1 MKIILL
7 FNLIALVVCLPLK
20 AGEGLGEKNQRIISL
35 GPAITEQLYLLGVQ
49 DRIVGCTVF
58 CKRPNEAENKEK
70 VGTVIE
76 INLEK
81 VVSLNPDLVLATPLT
96 DFKYTKKLKKLG
108 IRVVRFSLAKDFNQ
122 LNIQFLRLGE
132 IVGRKQKAEE
142 IVIVARNEVE
152 IIKKAVKYFPKRTV
166 FVQVG
171 ANPLFTVNK
180 DSFVHDFIKLA
191 GGINVAGRVKSGFY
205 SREKVLN
212 DNPEVIIIATMGI
225 IGEEE
230 KGIWQKYKTI
240 NAVMNNRI
248 YIIDSYALC
257 SPTPLSFVETLK
269 EIAEIL
275 NPELI
280 KGRQNE
286 FNWEF

>member
-1 MKIILL
+1 M
-7 FNLIALVVCLPLK
+7 FNLITLALCFPLR
-20 AGEGLGEKNQRIISL
+20 AGEDLSSVNQRIISL

-49 DRIVGCTVF
+49 ERLVGCTIF
-58 CKRPNEAENKEK
+58 CKRPKEAENKEK

-81 VVSLNPDLVLATPLT
+81 VVSLSPDLVLATPLT
-96 DFKYTKKLKKLG
+96 DFRYVEKLKKIG
-108 IRVVRFSLAKDFNQ
+108 IKVVRFPLAGDFNQ
-122 LNIQFLRLGE
+122 LSIQFLELGE

-142 IVIVARNEVE
+142 IVIVARKEVE
-152 IIKKAVKYFPKRTV
+152 RIKEAVECFPKRTV

-171 ANPLFTVNK
+171 ANPLFTVNE

-240 NAVMNNRI
+240 KAVKNNRI

-257 SPTPLSFVETLK
+257 SPTPVSFVETLK
-269 EIAEIL
+269 EMQKYFIR
-275 NPELI
+275 N
-280 KGRQNE
+280 
-286 FNWEF
+286 

>member
-7 FNLIALVVCLPLK
+7 FNLITLVFCMPLR
-20 AGEGLGEKNQRIISL
+20 AGDDLSRVNQRIISL
-35 GPAITEQLYLLGVQ
+35 GPSITEQLYLLGVQ

-58 CKRPNEAENKEK
+58 CKRPEEAKNKEK
-70 VGTVIE
+70 VGTIIE

-81 VVSLNPDLVLATPLT
+81 VVSLSPDLVLATPLT
-96 DFKYTKKLKKLG
+96 NLRYIRKLEKLG
-108 IRVVRFSLAKDFNQ
+108 IKVIRFPLAKDFNQ
-122 LNIQFLRLGE
+122 LSIQFLQLGE
-132 IVGRKQKAEE
+132 IVGRKQKAEK
-142 IVIVARNEVE
+142 IITVAGNEMKK
-152 IIKKAVKYFPKRTV
+152 IKKTVEQIPKKTTV
-166 FVQVG
+166 FIQVG

-191 GGINVAGRVKSGFY
+191 GGINVAGRVKAGFY

-240 NAVMNNRI
+240 NAVKNNRI
-248 YIIDSYALC
+248 YIIDSYAIC
-257 SPTPLSFVETLK
+257 SPTPLSFVDALK
-269 EIAEIL
+269 EIVKIL
-275 NPELI
+275 HPEL
-280 KGRQNE
+280 KGVQNDG
-286 FNWEF
+286 N

>member
-1 MKIILL
+1 MFIWITLA
-7 FNLIALVVCLPLK
+7 FCVPIK
-20 AGEGLGEKNQRIISL
+20 AEDSSGEKNQRIISL

-49 DRIVGCTVF
+49 DRLVGCTIF
-58 CKRPNEAENKEK
+58 CKRPKEAENKEK

-81 VVSLNPDLVLATPLT
+81 VVSLIPDLVLATPLT
-96 DFKYTKKLKKLG
+96 DFRYVEKLKKIG
-108 IRVVRFSLAKDFNQ
+108 VKVVRFPLAGDFNQ
-122 LNIQFLRLGE
+122 LSIQFLELGE

-152 IIKKAVKYFPKRTV
+152 RIKEVVESFPKRTV

-171 ANPLFTVNK
+171 ANPLFTVND

-205 SREKVLN
+205 SREKVLD

-230 KGIWQKYKTI
+230 KEIWQQYKTI
-240 NAVMNNRI
+240 KAVNNNRI

-275 NPELI
+275 HPELI
-280 KGRQNE
+280 KRKTK
-286 FNWEF
+286 